1 MIANAIT
8 RRRNYRSVDWW
19 RGSSRGKGGLS
30 GWVVVIG
37 LSCFT
42 NSLYSQIPEQY
53 PPPLIH
59 TPANHPAD
67 RVLIVNID
75 GMDAADLANWV
86 KSHPESALTSLSRRG
101 VTYTNAH
108 VPWPDSAAG
117 MLAFATGGSP
127 ISTGIFS
134 SHGFDRTLSPG
145 GPGCAATGAELNL
158 DLSPPILP
166 RDPEH
171 NCAELTPHTLVKV
184 NSIFDLV
191 HASGGRTAWA
201 ADNAAYADL
210 LRGPSGNALDDVFVP
225 APSPNLK
232 SLIESAKFAD
242 EARVA
247 ALLRWINGRAEVVP
261 RLFGISL
268 MSLDAA
274 QRSFQTQTDHT
285 GLTGIAVDSAV
296 QQAFER
302 IDKQLGLIV
311 AELKKIGLDDSTW
324 IVVTAAHGR
333 VASDTTPHLI
343 DPSRIQA
350 VAQLPAH
357 KDLALVTAD
366 TVGLVWLKRRSTL
379 TAVLQSY
386 RAQMPE
392 LGIGEI
398 YSGEKL
404 RLIMNSADEDSRM
417 PDLIL
422 QPQAGVIWMR
432 KGDEGPKMHGG
443 FSDEQNHVAL
453 LVSGRQLTGRV
464 DKTPVPTTQIA
475 PLILRILGMEKMDL
489 RALHQEHTPAL
500 PGIF

>member
-1 MIANAIT
+1 M
-8 RRRNYRSVDWW
+8 DWW
-19 RGSSRGKGGLS
+19 RGGSRGKDGLS
-30 GWVVVIG
+30 EWIVVLG

-75 GMDAADLANWV
+75 GMGAVDLANWV
-86 KSHPESALTSLSRRG
+86 KSHSESALASLSRRG

-134 SHGFDRTLSPG
+134 SHGFDRALSPG

-166 RDPEH
+166 RDPKH
-171 NCAELTPHTLVKV
+171 DCAELTSHALTKV
-184 NSIFDLV
+184 NSIFDMV
-191 HASGGRTAWA
+191 HVGGGRTAWA
-201 ADNAAYADL
+201 GDNAAYADL
-210 LRGPSGNALDDVFVP
+210 LRGPSGKALDDVFVP
-225 APSPNLK
+225 TPSPNLK

-247 ALLRWINGRAEVVP
+247 ALLGWINGKVEGKAEVVP

-268 MSLDAA
+268 MGLDAA
-274 QRSFQTQTDHT
+274 QRSTALLLQSQTDHT
-285 GLTGIAVDSAV
+285 GQTGNAVDSVV
-296 QQAFER
+296 QQAFEQ
-302 IDKQLGLIV
+302 IDKQLGRII
-311 AELKKIGLDDSTW
+311 AELKKTGLDGSTW
-324 IVVTAAHGR
+324 IVVTAAHGL
-333 VASDTTPHLI
+333 ASSDTTPHLI

-350 VAQLPAH
+350 VAQKAAQR
-357 KDLALVTAD
+357 DLALVTAD
-366 TVGLVWLKRRSTL
+366 TVGLVWLKRPSAL
-379 TAVLQSY
+379 AAVLQAY
-386 RAQMPE
+386 RVQMTE

-432 KGDEGPKMHGG
+432 KGDDRPQMHGG
-443 FSDEQNHVAL
+443 FSDQQNHVAL

>member
-1 MIANAIT
+1 MDCRKNDGP
-8 RRRNYRSVDWW
+8 RRD
-19 RGSSRGKGGLS
+19 GLS
-30 GWVVVIG
+30 GWLVILG
-37 LSCFT
+37 LICFT
-42 NSLYSQIPEQY
+42 GSLHAQIPEQY

-67 RVLIVNID
+67 RVLIADID
-75 GMDAADLANWV
+75 GMNAVDLANWV

-127 ISTGIFS
+127 ISTGIIS
-134 SHGFDRTLSPG
+134 SHGFDRALSPG

-166 RDPEH
+166 SDPERD
-171 NCAELTPHTLVKV
+171 CAELTPHALTKV
-184 NSIFDLV
+184 NSIFDMV
-191 HASGGRTAWA
+191 HAGGGRTAWA
-201 ADNAAYADL
+201 GDNAAYADL
-210 LRGPSGNALDDVFVP
+210 LRGPSGTALDDAFVP
-225 APSPNLK
+225 EPSPSLK
-232 SLIESAKFAD
+232 NSIESAKFAD
-242 EARVA
+242 EARVG
-247 ALLRWINGRAEVVP
+247 ALLGWIDGKPEVVP
-261 RLFGISL
+261 RLFGITL

-274 QRSFQTQTDHT
+274 QRSLETQTDHT
-285 GLTGIAVDSAV
+285 GQTGNAVDSAV
-296 QQAFER
+296 QQAFEQ

-311 AELKKIGLDDSTW
+311 AELKKTGLDGSTW

-333 VASDTTPHLI
+333 APSGATVPI
-343 DPSRIQA
+343 DPARIQA
-350 VAQLPAH
+350 VAQLSAH

-366 TVGLVWLKRRSTL
+366 AVGLVWLKRPSAL
-379 TAVLQSY
+379 AAVLQAY
-386 RAQMPE
+386 RAQMTE

-464 DKTPVPTTQIA
+464 DKTLVPTTQIA

>member
-1 MIANAIT
+1 M
-8 RRRNYRSVDWW
+8 
-19 RGSSRGKGGLS
+19 S
-30 GWVVVIG
+30 GWVVVLG

-75 GMDAADLANWV
+75 GLDAIDLANWI
-86 KSHPESALTSLSRRG
+86 KSHPESALASLSRRG

-134 SHGFDRTLSPG
+134 SHGFDRALSPG

-171 NCAELTPHTLVKV
+171 DCAELAPHALTKV
-184 NSIFDLV
+184 NSIFDMV

-225 APSPNLK
+225 LSPNLK

-242 EARVA
+242 ETRVA
-247 ALLRWINGRAEVVP
+247 TILGWINGKAKVVP

-268 MSLDAA
+268 LSLDAA
-274 QRSFQTQTDHT
+274 QRSTALLFQSQTDHT
-285 GLTGIAVDSAV
+285 GNAVDSAV
-296 QQAFER
+296 QRAFEQ
-302 IDKQLGLIV
+302 IDKELGLIV
-311 AELKKIGLDDSTW
+311 AELKKTGLDGSTW

-333 VASDTTPHLI
+333 VPSDATPHLI

-350 VAQLPAH
+350 VAQRAAQG
-357 KDLALVTAD
+357 DIALVTAD
-366 TVGLVWLKRRSTL
+366 TVGLVWLKRRSATA
-379 TAVLQSY
+379 AVLQDY
-386 RAQMPE
+386 RAQMTE

-432 KGDEGPKMHGG
+432 KGDEVPKMHGG

-453 LVSGRQLTGRV
+453 LVSGRQLTGRI

-489 RALHQEHTPAL
+489 RALHKEHTPAL

>member
-1 MIANAIT
+1 MIAIAMT
-8 RRRNYRSVDWW
+8 RRSNCQKMDCRKNDGQRRS
-19 RGSSRGKGGLS
+19 GLS
-30 GWVVVIG
+30 GRLVVLG
-37 LSCFT
+37 LICFT
-42 NSLYSQIPEQY
+42 GSLHAQIPEQY

-67 RVLIVNID
+67 RVLIVNIE
-75 GMDAADLANWV
+75 GMDAVDLANWV
-86 KSHPESALTSLSRRG
+86 KSHPESALASLSRRG

-108 VPWPDSAAG
+108 VPWPDTAAG

-134 SHGFDRTLSPG
+134 SHGFDRALSPG
-145 GPGCAATGAELNL
+145 SPGCAATGAELNL

-166 RDPEH
+166 RDREH
-171 NCAELTPHTLVKV
+171 DCAELTPHALTKV

-191 HASGGRTAWA
+191 HASGGSTAWA
-201 ADNAAYADL
+201 GDNAAYADL

-232 SLIESAKFAD
+232 SLMESAKFGD

-247 ALLRWINGRAEVVP
+247 AILGWIDGKAEVVP
-261 RLFGISL
+261 RLFGVTL
-268 MSLDAA
+268 MSVDAA
-274 QRSFQTQTDHT
+274 QRSTALLLQSQTDHV
-285 GLTGIAVDSAV
+285 VDSGV
-296 QQAFER
+296 QQAFEQ

-311 AELKKIGLDDSTW
+311 TELKKTGLDGSTW

-333 VASDTTPHLI
+333 APSDTTPHLI
-343 DPSRIQA
+343 DPARIQA
-350 VAQLPAH
+350 VAQKAAQRN
-357 KDLALVTAD
+357 LALVTAD
-366 TVGLVWLKRRSTL
+366 TVGLVWLKRPSAL
-379 TAVLQSY
+379 APVLQAY
-386 RAQMPE
+386 RAQMTE

-432 KGDEGPKMHGG
+432 KGDDRPQMHGG